1 MKTRIIIKCDIS
13 MNMGEVAGDH
23 SDADLERIRKA
34 YSNEALKRLNKILG
48 EAKDDVTVGNPQFMI
63 TLTDDNF

>member
-1 MKTRIIIKCDIS
+1 MKSRIIIKCDIS

-23 SDADLERIRKA
+23 SDAALERIRKA
-34 YSNEALKRLNKILG
+34 CCTDALKRLNEIIG
-48 EAKDDVTVGNPQFMI
+48 DTKDITIGNPKFMI